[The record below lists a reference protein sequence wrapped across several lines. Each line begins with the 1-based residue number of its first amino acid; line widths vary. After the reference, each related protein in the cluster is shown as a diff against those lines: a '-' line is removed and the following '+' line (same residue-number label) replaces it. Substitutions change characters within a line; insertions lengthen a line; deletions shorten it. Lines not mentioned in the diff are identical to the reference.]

1 MMSVSGDQM
10 PPLFPDLSLGIPMF
24 LDSIEAKPSELYLQT
39 KYVLDGLMSYLLV
52 RFTTVNVTLVF
63 LATVVR

>member
-24 LDSIEAKPSELYLQT
+24 LDSIEAKPSELYW
-39 KYVLDGLMSYLLV
+39 LDLLPSM
-52 RFTTVNVTLVF
+52 L
-63 LATVVR
+63 L